1 MDATRDTPEQDDSRF
16 TCDFILVKGL
26 SFARRRDAKKLLE
39 KKKLSIKKGFGVNL
53 ENPSS

>member
-39 KKKLSIKKGFGVNL
+39 KKEIY
-53 ENPSS
+53 